1 MPAGRSAHRGYP
13 IPPIHMKRVPLFR
26 SASLVL
32 AALSIACGD
41 STGPTALSEAQVEDM
56 LDAMSVVAYASQVG
70 GPGLFV
76 KRAGQVANATV
87 TVSETVE
94 CPNGGSATVNGTV
107 TDNPDAG
114 TFSAQITQGF
124 SSCAAASG
132 AGRVWT
138 FNGDPSIVTNVSATQ
153 NASTGAFSI
162 TATQAGGVKFASD
175 IGAGSCALNLTLTI
189 SGNQTSGTAT
199 LNGTACGRTIQRSI
213 TVTE

>member
-1 MPAGRSAHRGYP
+1 
-13 IPPIHMKRVPLFR
+13 MKRIPLFR
-26 SASLVL
+26 GASLAFTAFTL
-32 AALSIACGD
+32 ACGD

-56 LDAMSVVAYASQVG
+56 LDAMSAVSFAGQVS

-76 KRAGQVANATV
+76 KRAGVVANATV

-114 TFSAQITQGF
+114 TFTAQITQAF
-124 SSCAAASG
+124 SACAATSE

-138 FNGDPSIVTNVSATQ
+138 FNGDPNIVTNVSASQ

-162 TATQAGGVKFASD
+162 TATQVGGVKFASD